1 MIREKRIIRRLEPV
15 KISLK
20 LLSLPAGSAIL
31 EPDSHLAGLQPQ
43 LACQL
48 TLPLWLQLV
57 FLLKAP
63 LEHQYLYFIAATIHS
78 LSADFNFIKFLVICY
93 DVIFILEIFA
103 IVQFQLGVQRI

>member
-1 MIREKRIIRRLEPV
+1 MIREKRIIRRLELI

-31 EPDSHLAGLQPQ
+31 EPDSHLTGLQPQ

-63 LEHQYLYFIAATIHS
+63 LEHQYLHFIAATIHS
-78 LSADFNFIKFLVICY
+78 LSADFNFIKFLVI
-93 DVIFILEIFA
+93 FILEIFA